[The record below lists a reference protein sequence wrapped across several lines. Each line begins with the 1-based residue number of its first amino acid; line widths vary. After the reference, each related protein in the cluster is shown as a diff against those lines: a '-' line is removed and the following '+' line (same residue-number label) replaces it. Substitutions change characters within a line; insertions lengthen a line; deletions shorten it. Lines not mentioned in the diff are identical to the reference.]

1 MAINQQDLEAILKKA
16 FPNSQIELVDLVGD
30 QDHYSVKITDQVF
43 CDKTRVQQHQLVNK
57 ALKDLLKDQLHA
69 LQIKTLCP

>member
-16 FPNSQIELVDLVGD
+16 FPDSQLELVDLVGD
-30 QDHYSVKITDQVF
+30 QDHYSVKIIDKVF
-43 CDKTRVQQHQLVNK
+43 CDKTRVQQHKLVNH